1 MVDPRIVEHAKVLVR
16 HSTKVGK
23 GDSVLIAVT
32 DPSGIPLAVE
42 VYKETVVAG
51 GSPLI
56 IAMPSDAVRGHFKL
70 ASEEYLKIFPKHY
83 FELVK
88 ASDVVINIRSDENT
102 RFLADIDPK
111 RMSIR
116 DLTLRQITEERLR
129 KRWCVTQYPTSAYA
143 QEADMSLEEYED
155 FLYSAVLRDWAK
167 ELKQM
172 TKLKKIMDKT
182 DQVQIVGEKTNLTM
196 SIKGRI
202 AVIDSGEHN
211 MPGGEIFT
219 APVDDTANGEIYF
232 DLPAIR
238 YGKEIRD
245 VWLKLESGVIADY
258 SASKNEDFLKTM
270 INTDAGSKKLG
281 ELGIGTNRGITK
293 FTRNILFDEKIAGTI
308 HIAIGMAY
316 KECLGKNES
325 AIHLDLIKTIKP
337 GKVIMDGKV
346 VLEEGKLFWEK

>member
-1 MVDPRIVEHAKVLVR
+1 MVDSRIVEHAKVLVR
-16 HSTKVGK
+16 HSTKVMK
-23 GDSVLIAVT
+23 GDNVLIVVT
-32 DPSGIPLAVE
+32 DRGGMPLAVE

-56 IAMPSDAVRGHFKL
+56 IATPGDAVRGHYKL
-70 ASEEYLKIFPKHY
+70 VPEDYLKIFPKHY

-116 DLTLRQITEERLR
+116 DLTLKQIAEERLR
-129 KRWCVTQYPTSAYA
+129 KRWCVTQCPTSAYA
-143 QEADMSLEEYED
+143 QEADMSLEEYEN
-155 FLYSAVLRDWAK
+155 FLYSAVLRDWDR
-167 ELKQM
+167 ELGQM
-172 TKLKKIMDKT
+172 AKLKEIMDKT
-182 DQVQIVGEKTNLTM
+182 DQVRIVGEKTDLSM

-202 AVIDSGEHN
+202 AVIDSGGHN

-219 APVDDTANGEIYF
+219 APVDDSTSGEVYF

-245 VWLKLESGVIADY
+245 VWLKLEKGVIVDY

-270 INTDAGSKKLG
+270 INTDTGSKRLG

-308 HIAIGMAY
+308 HLAIGMAY

-325 AIHLDLIKTIKP
+325 VIHLDLIKTIKP
-337 GKVIMDGKV
+337 GRVTVDEKA